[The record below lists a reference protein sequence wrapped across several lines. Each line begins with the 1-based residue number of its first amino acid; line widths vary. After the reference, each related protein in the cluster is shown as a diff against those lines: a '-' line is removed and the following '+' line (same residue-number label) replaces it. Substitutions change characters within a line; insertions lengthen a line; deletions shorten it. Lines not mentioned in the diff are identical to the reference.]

1 MVASRRVDD
10 LAFESATSLA
20 RRVRER
26 EVSSRELV
34 DLYLARIERL
44 NGPLNA
50 VVTLDADGARA
61 RARKLDERLAR
72 GEVVGPLHGV
82 PMTIKDAFE
91 TAGIRTTGG
100 AVEWRD
106 HVPSDN
112 ATAVQR
118 LIDAGAVVFGKTNV
132 PAYSSDLQTYNDV
145 FGTTHNPHDMTRAPG
160 GSSGGAAV
168 ALAAGFTGLEL
179 GSDIGGS
186 IRTPSHWT
194 GIYGHKPSHGL
205 VPTRG
210 HIPPR
215 PGSRG
220 DRDLNV
226 IGPLARAPED
236 LALALDVVAGPDAAR
251 GKAWRLALPPPRAER
266 LERYRVAAW
275 LDDATYPVDAGVRRR
290 LESVVAALRA
300 AGVQVDTDARPGM
313 TLAETFE
320 TYWTLLNPIIVSDM
334 PKPVQ
339 DMLTEIARTSA
350 PDDTNAYAVTARNAT
365 QRHLD
370 WLATDERRA
379 GFRARWAEFFERFDV
394 LLMPVNSIPAL
405 VHDHSEPLLAR
416 TIQVNGETRAYGDL
430 FGWIA
435 PATLNFLP
443 ATVAPAGRTE
453 SGLPVG
459 VQIVGPY
466 LEDRTT
472 LDFATR
478 LRTVASGFE
487 RPKGY

>member
-1 MVASRRVDD
+1 MVASPRVDD
-10 LAFESATSLA
+10 LAFESAVSLA

-44 NGPLNA
+44 NGPINA

-61 RARKLDERLAR
+61 RARVLDERLAR
-72 GEVVGPLHGV
+72 GDIAGPLHGV

-106 HVPSDN
+106 HVPAAN

-118 LIDAGAVVFGKTNV
+118 LIDAGAVVFGKSNV

-145 FGTTHNPHDMTRAPG
+145 FGTTNNPHDVTRAPG

-168 ALAAGFTGLEL
+168 ALASGLTGLEL

-210 HIPPR
+210 HIPPK
-215 PGSRG
+215 PGMRA

-226 IGPLARAPED
+226 VGPLARAPED
-236 LALALDVVAGPDAAR
+236 LALALDVLAGPDAAR
-251 GKAWRLALPPPRAER
+251 GKAWRLVLPPPRAER

-275 LDDATYPVDAGVRRR
+275 LDDASYPVDASVRRR
-290 LESVVAALRA
+290 LESVVAALHA
-300 AGVQVDTDARPGM
+300 AGVQVDTEARPGM

-320 TYWTLLNPIIVSDM
+320 TYWSLLNPIIISDM
-334 PKPVQ
+334 PKTVQ

-350 PDDTNAYAVTARNAT
+350 PDDTNPYAVTARNAT
-365 QRHLD
+365 QRHID

-379 GFRARWAEFFERFDV
+379 AFRARWAEFFGRFDV

-405 VHDHSEPLLAR
+405 AHDHSEPLLSR
-416 TIQVNGETRAYGDL
+416 TIQVNGTTRAYGDL

-453 SGLPVG
+453 QGLPVG

-466 LEDRTT
+466 LEDRTP
-472 LDFATR
+472 LDFAAR
-478 LRTVASGFE
+478 LRAVTGGFE
-487 RPKGY
+487 RPKGI